1 MLELFHLK
9 VIRAV
14 QQRGTLTLAAEE
26 LHLTQSALSHAVKKL
41 EQQLGTAIWLR
52 EGRTLRLTAAGR
64 YLLSVAERIVPQMQ
78 QAEQTVQDMAEGSRG
93 NLRVGMECHPC
104 YQWLLKVVGP
114 FLKQWPDVDI
124 DVKQQFQFGGVG
136 ALYNH
141 EIDLLV
147 TPDPINSNGLEF
159 TPVFGY
165 EQKLALAS
173 QHALA
178 SKSFIEPQDLTR
190 ETLITY
196 PVEAS
201 RLDIYSQF
209 LLPAGCAPRVQKHI
223 ETTEI
228 MLQMVAAQRGVAALP
243 GWLIEQF
250 QSSFDIVAKPLGKKG
265 VPKRIFL
272 GVRKSDAGIDY
283 LASFIQSANSLQHP

>member
-14 QQRGTLTLAAEE
+14 HKRGTLTLAAQE

-41 EQQLGTAIWLR
+41 EQQMGAAIWLR
-52 EGRTLRLTAAGR
+52 EGRALRLTAVGR
-64 YLLSVAERIVPQMQ
+64 YLLGVAERLVPQLQ
-78 QAEQTVQDMAEGSRG
+78 QAEQTVKEMAAGSRG

-114 FLKQWPDVDI
+114 FLAHWPDVDI
-124 DVKQQFQFGGVG
+124 DVKQRFQFGGVG

-147 TPDPINSNGLEF
+147 TPDPINSSGLEF

-165 EQKLALAS
+165 EQKLAVASTHSLAG
-173 QHALA
+173 
-178 SKSFIEPQDLTR
+178 KKNIEPQDLRR

-196 PVEAS
+196 PVESS
-201 RLDIYSQF
+201 RLDVYSQF
-209 LLPAGCAPRVQKHI
+209 LSPAGCTPKMHKNI
-223 ETTEI
+223 EATEI
-228 MLQMVAAQRGVAALP
+228 MLQMVAAGRGVAALP
-243 GWLIEQF
+243 GWLIEEYQTT
-250 QSSFDIVAKPLGKKG
+250 FDIVAKPLGKQGLAKQ
-265 VPKRIFL
+265 IFL
-272 GVRKSDAGIDY
+272 GVRKTDLDVDY
-283 LASFIQSANSLQHP
+283 LTNFIAMAKKEV